1 MWEIIGFVHKA
12 LLAVIAAKASVV
24 LEPGVPLWIATW
36 VVLSQFGIELRY
48 QAYKREHEGR
58 LIKITLFGLLAL
70 MLSAQGLAVAT
81 LAGDPGFQEVT
92 RLVAGIVVVG
102 IIAYCVVALCQ
113 GQQAVG
119 VPAGNFKRNTGWKV
133 FRTFSAAN
141 PMFRRASL
149 DAQPPSAYKNEA
161 TQHEVKMNA
170 TAMAPKRDDRS
181 LTFTDS
187 THIVAC

>member
-1 MWEIIGFVHKA
+1 MK

-81 LAGDPGFQEVT
+81 LAGASGCPVVIVT
-92 RLVAGIVVVG
+92 MRKSCDNHG
-102 IIAYCVVALCQ
+102 
-113 GQQAVG
+113 
-119 VPAGNFKRNTGWKV
+119 
-133 FRTFSAAN
+133 
-141 PMFRRASL
+141 
-149 DAQPPSAYKNEA
+149 
-161 TQHEVKMNA
+161 
-170 TAMAPKRDDRS
+170 AMALP
-181 LTFTDS
+181 T
-187 THIVAC
+187 